1 MSSRD
6 DRACLED
13 MLESLR
19 RIEVFTAGLEYQDFK
34 KDLRDRQEIS
44 WTIWGPSV
52 PHIGS
57 RPI

>member
-34 KDLRDRQEIS
+34 KDLKNARC
-44 WTIWGPSV
+44 GPS
-52 PHIGS
+52 
-57 RPI
+57 